1 MIKIYNVKEN
11 FNFLVKAIFFFP
23 KILCVNLVKF
33 RSYKL
38 CQQINHHFKGPYFFK
53 PYGVID
59 CISLH
64 FGILKNLKNN
74 SKTKLLKKDKFQIDY
89 LKFIKKKK
97 WKNGFLDFETF
108 LRQECINNN
117 IRSLY
122 YPILDTYIRIIP
134 WRYFFSGFKLK
145 KTFFTEIKKIIKK
158 YEKLYSTYN
167 TLFLADTAYFDN
179 HLAKQ
184 LFLKNKKNVIYLNP
198 NGKIA
203 QYCNINYSELS
214 AKSYKKYEKK
224 YSKEIKSYLK
234 KRYLGK
240 SSDDPDTR
248 FSFSQKIK
256 RKKNIIKKKVLF
268 LHAFRD
274 ANNNS
279 WNNKQVFDS
288 YFEWVRFTLNA
299 INEKDDF
306 KNWYIK
312 KHPAGKY
319 YQNEDEILNKLL
331 KKFNVPYSALKNC
344 PSTSEILE
352 NKMPIYSNQGTIIL
366 ETATKGYG
374 TYFCNLRFNKR
385 YGFFI
390 SSKNEWKNCVN
401 LSYKRASN
409 NFISKNIKQAA
420 QYKLWQI
427 YKKNIPEI
435 CPTRVIWK
443 DNYFTVLKI
452 IFSQCLNT
460 LFIKSKNFTIP
471 KIH

>member
-1 MIKIYNVKEN
+1 MQILSTEIY
-11 FNFLVKAIFFFP
+11 FNLLLKVIFFFP
-23 KILCVNLVKF
+23 KILCSNLIKIK
-33 RSYKL
+33 SHEL
-38 CQQINHHFKGPYFFK
+38 CKKINRNFKGPYIFK
-53 PYGVID
+53 PYGVLD
-59 CISLH
+59 CILLH
-64 FGILKNLKNN
+64 KGILKNLRKK
-74 SKTKLLKKDKFQIDY
+74 SKAELIERVKFELNY
-89 LKFIKKKK
+89 LKFIEKKRC
-97 WKNGFLDFETF
+97 KNGFYDFQAS
-108 LRQECINNN
+108 LLKGCIKND
-117 IRSLY
+117 IKDFY

-145 KTFFTEIKKIIKK
+145 KTFFNEIKKIIKK
-158 YEKLYSTYN
+158 YEKFYSTYN

-224 YSKEIKSYLK
+224 YSKEIKSYLE

-288 YFEWVRFTLNA
+288 YFEWARFTLNA

-331 KKFNVPYSALKNC
+331 KKFNVPYLALKNC

-390 SSKNEWKNCVN
+390 SSKNEWKNIVN
-401 LSYKRASN
+401 ASYKIASN
-409 NFISKNIKQAA
+409 NVISKNIKQAA

-435 CPTRVIWK
+435 SPTRVIWK
-443 DNYFTVLKI
+443 DNYFIILKI
-452 IFSQCLNT
+452 IFNQCLNT
-460 LFIKSKNFTIP
+460 LLIKSKNFTIP